1 MKIKRIIIVV
11 LVIGVVCVK
20 GLNIFMESNT
30 NVFSK
35 NVESFKESLDGNDE
49 LLKKIENA
57 QLFIGEV
64 SDKVGVS
71 LGEVTVSNVL
81 EAKVYSKATKRTSH
95 ILYDTEYNCYFS
107 IDMEKLN
114 YSIQNDGIV
123 LIEYDLINNV
133 SVVSKKIKSEKLKD
147 ECEVMLT
154 GSFFER
160 LRHTRDLDISEAKGL
175 FDAHRE
181 YICNKV
187 VRLEDIQKNMENSL
201 ISSISVLA
209 EAMDIEVEFKNITNN
224 ESTFE
229 YSDEIQDRDLNLIN

>member
-1 MKIKRIIIVV
+1 MNIKRFIIIA
-11 LVIGVVCVK
+11 LIIGIVSVK
-20 GLNIFMESNT
+20 GLNIFAQSKVG
-30 NVFSK
+30 VFNK
-35 NVESFKESLDGNDE
+35 NVESFKDSLEGNDE
-49 LLKKIENA
+49 ILKKIDDAN
-57 QLFIGEV
+57 LFIDEV
-64 SDKVGVS
+64 SDRVGVS

-81 EAKVYSKATKRTSH
+81 EARIYSNVTKRTTH

-107 IDMEKLN
+107 IDMDKLN
-114 YSIQNDGIV
+114 YSVGSDGVV
-123 LIEYDLINNV
+123 LIEYDLINDV

-147 ECEVMLT
+147 ECEVMLN

-160 LRHTRDLDISEAKGL
+160 LRHSRDLDISKTKGL

-181 YICNKV
+181 YICDKV
-187 VRLEDIQKNMENSL
+187 VRLEDVQKNMENSL
-201 ISSISVLA
+201 IGSISVLA